1 LLKVYVVETETFALP
16 NLPGVTETVVHF
28 SSADDAMK
36 FVERCMSEQLPAR
49 AYGCIVVVLYE

>member
-1 LLKVYVVETETFALP
+1 MVETETFALP